1 MPKFKVIAGT
11 PAPAN
16 PVRERLRATKPAEML
31 QCHRC
36 GGREVIETRIGMTF
50 RAGKASGGTR
60 VRLCANCYMNGER
73 VVLT

>member
-1 MPKFKVIAGT
+1 MRFKVVPGT
-11 PAPAN
+11 PPPDPD
-16 PVRERLRATKPAEML
+16 PVRKRLRASKPASLL